1 MPIPRNPRTIRGFL
15 QDKEYI
21 KQERESHKFRV
32 IRFGSSIITQILHN
46 SHHFSYFFQ
55 TQLRIEIRN

>member
-1 MPIPRNPRTIRGFL
+1 MPIPHNPRTIRSFL

-21 KQERESHKFRV
+21 KQEHESRKFRI
-32 IRFGSSIITQILHN
+32 IRFGSSIITQILRN
-46 SHHFSYFFQ
+46 SHHFSYFLQ